1 VAFNPITTVT
11 EGTFAASNPSELDYL
26 RPNGFTFQVHNMP
39 NVSFFCQAAN
49 IPEISMGY
57 PTQVTPLV
65 DIAYPGDKLQFGE
78 LMIRFLI
85 QEDMT
90 NYNELYSWLRGLGF
104 PDKHSEFT
112 DYIKSQTYRTAGAN
126 ASSREGIAQVS
137 DATLFVLDSNNNPNV
152 KITFKDAF
160 PISLSG
166 LDFDIANGTGDYFI
180 GIASFKYRIFEIEKV
195 A

>member
-1 VAFNPITTVT
+1 MAFNPIATVA

-90 NYNELYSWLRGLGF
+90 NYNELYDWLRGLGF

-112 DYIKSQTYRTAGAN
+112 DYIKSQTYRTASAN

-166 LDFDIANGTGDYFI
+166 LDFDIVNGTGDYFI
-180 GIASFKYRIFEIEKV
+180 GIAAFKYRIFEIEKV

>member
-1 VAFNPITTVT
+1 MAYNPIPSVT
-11 EGTFAASNPSELDYL
+11 DSSFPAKSPSELDYL
-26 RPNGFTFQVHNMP
+26 RPNGFTFQIHNMP

-57 PTQVTPLV
+57 PTQNTPLS

-90 NYNELYSWLRGLGF
+90 NYNELYGWLRGLGF
-104 PDKHSEFT
+104 PEKHQEFT
-112 DYIKSQTYRTAGAN
+112 DYINSQAYRTATAN
-126 ASSREGIAQVS
+126 KSTREGIAQVS
-137 DATLFVLDSNNNPNV
+137 DATLFVLDSNNNPNI

-166 LDFDIANGTGDYFI
+166 LDFDISNGTGDYFI
-180 GIASFKYRIFEIEKV
+180 GIASFKYRIFSIEKV
-195 A
+195 V